1 MNRLSRIIVLSCIV
15 FISLSSAF
23 SQVNPNSKSVS
34 IQIVAVVPPLLQLS
48 LDFAQNSSTQ
58 LAGYIGGIEE
68 SRQAAHLSSSM
79 ASGFEIKEGVRVELG
94 DARLFSNITGSYSI
108 DVYSV
113 NGGTLRD
120 PRGIAQ
126 DAIPYS
132 LSLGE
137 NEAIAK
143 NGTFNFRQTG
153 KSTRDGSTMKV
164 SLAITDVPPQATRG
178 LYVDNLMF
186 SVSAN

>member
-1 MNRLSRIIVLSCIV
+1 
-15 FISLSSAF
+15 
-23 SQVNPNSKSVS
+23 
-34 IQIVAVVPPLLQLS
+34 
-48 LDFAQNSSTQ
+48 
-58 LAGYIGGIEE
+58 
-68 SRQAAHLSSSM
+68 M